1 MLLNVSE
8 LLRYDQSVAL
18 TITVNHIMDF
28 ILSDSVL
35 YRTRRYKMETT
46 IFILL
51 NCDRDEGFSCFVLC
65 SSCEM
70 LGLTRFP
77 FFLCS
82 LFILQFSLRICYF
95 NLSID

>member
-1 MLLNVSE
+1 MFAQVHWPVNVLGGYE
-8 LLRYDQSVAL
+8 LVLRDSSLEGFGDIIVLELCCWTFRNCCNDQSVAL

-51 NCDRDEGFSCFVLC
+51 NC
-65 SSCEM
+65 
-70 LGLTRFP
+70 
-77 FFLCS
+77 
-82 LFILQFSLRICYF
+82 
-95 NLSID
+95 